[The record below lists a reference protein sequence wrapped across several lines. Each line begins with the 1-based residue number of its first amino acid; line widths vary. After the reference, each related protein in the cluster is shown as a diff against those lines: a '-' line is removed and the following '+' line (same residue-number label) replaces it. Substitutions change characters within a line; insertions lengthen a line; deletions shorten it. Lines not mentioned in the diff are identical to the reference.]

1 MTSISPGGTA
11 SPPHVTH
18 TAAGHGGRPRIP
30 LGETLTSVLGMGPM
44 PFTKIV
50 RCHALVGEARRI
62 GRDRPAD
69 AWTHSEDSLRGAA
82 ERRAD
87 AWVRTEAGRTV
98 EPAVATIKGLHAE
111 ARFLGHQLASLHE
124 RRYVGPHGE
133 SYTTAEAH
141 GRHAD
146 WAARVEDEERAG
158 SRAHRRI
165 PPRAKKL
172 LLGLLALDVIVL
184 TFLMAKFLNVDLRR
198 ALLSA
203 DSVLRAVTALLF
215 GILGTVG
222 VALTMKLFG
231 RRHRA
236 YRAAHGGWDLAGGG
250 SSRGGVKTLVSELL
264 LCGLL
269 ALALGAAM
277 AWRLVLDGPSDQR
290 LLTGV
295 MAALFALVI
304 GAVAYLSYQSEFAD
318 GSTTTE
324 AIDVLAP
331 QLHGTHRTEEALRA
345 KREIL
350 LRQAARLTA
359 RLARD
364 CARLRAEAERRVV
377 ESTEDRAVR
386 YARSVHQHCGY
397 GSALP
402 GPRLSLGD
410 LDLALAQARSWTDT
424 EAVPA
429 VAVGGEGQGEQGDEG
444 LAVVA

>member
-1 MTSISPGGTA
+1 
-11 SPPHVTH
+11 
-18 TAAGHGGRPRIP
+18 
-30 LGETLTSVLGMGPM
+30 M

-331 QLHGTHRTEEALRA
+331 QLHGTHRTRRRCAPSGRSC
-345 KREIL
+345 
-350 LRQAARLTA
+350 
-359 RLARD
+359 
-364 CARLRAEAERRVV
+364 CARPP
-377 ESTEDRAVR
+377 
-386 YARSVHQHCGY
+386 
-397 GSALP
+397 GSRPGWHGTVPAC
-402 GPRLSLGD
+402 GPRRNAGSSRAPRTGPSGTPVPSTSTAATAVLCPAPACPSATWTWHWPRHGRGRTPKRSLPSPSAAKD
-410 LDLALAQARSWTDT
+410 RTSRATRAWRWWH
-424 EAVPA
+424 EPV
-429 VAVGGEGQGEQGDEG
+429 GQGQEHGQEG
-444 LAVVA
+444 MGRR